1 MKRQLH
7 QYNQCL
13 TNIQDAIQCPI
24 CLGPTHNAIM
34 LPCAGAHILCGDCS
48 RTFFESSKQQ
58 QQLARGVGTRSQR
71 NSTENDAKVEANC
84 PSCRQLVCN
93 LECVPIASSR
103 DIVVRELML
112 RGGVYSLEETE
123 AYMNGLDEGELSA
136 KERARILK
144 KCAAIASS
152 TDIIMND
159 DPPALD
165 HIGGGEDRK
174 RRASESSSLSED
186 MPSILQSRR
195 RHQFRSETPQ
205 IVRAAAAESE
215 SSSCPNENHC
225 DDDHSHEESVYYAN
239 DANNSGRDANGID
252 DDVIVFSND
261 HGTQNGHNEQN
272 NDGDSSRYVYAHLQ
286 GSSQEEAIVID

>member
-1 MKRQLH
+1 MPS
-7 QYNQCL
+7 
-13 TNIQDAIQCPI
+13 IPI
-24 CLGPTHNAIM
+24 V
-34 LPCAGAHILCGDCS
+34 
-48 RTFFESSKQQ
+48 

-71 NSTENDAKVEANC
+71 NSTANDAKVEANC

-144 KCAAIASS
+144 KCAADSIAGS

-165 HIGGGEDRK
+165 HIGSGEEDRK

-215 SSSCPNENHC
+215 SSSYPN
-225 DDDHSHEESVYYAN
+225 DHSHEESVYIAN

-272 NDGDSSRYVYAHLQ
+272 DDDDSSRYVYAHLQ